1 MHTNKHS
8 VQKYTRKHIS
18 EEHIFAKKQLFLM
31 KRNEEEIHPDP
42 SIVNLPAA

>member
-18 EEHIFAKKQLFLM
+18 EEYIFAKTIVSYETKQR
-31 KRNEEEIHPDP
+31 KIHPDP